1 MTSQVDNQKNNAM
14 KKSEPNRN
22 DRKRYLIDNRVQG
35 QLVRRI
41 VGYFALFILMGSA
54 LGFLVQF
61 LSDPFLGWSEHVE
74 RLWNAQGPYLA
85 VLVAM
90 TPIFVY
96 DMIKTSN
103 RFAGPIYRLR
113 NSIGDLKAGNEYVP
127 VKIRSNDFW
136 HELMDEYNE
145 LIEQL
150 IDKKESPSSA
160 DTAES
165 NTTDEE
171 KRDKVDEVLEAISNH

>member
-1 MTSQVDNQKNNAM
+1 MSNTEQQ
-14 KKSEPNRN
+14 PNE
-22 DRKRYLIDNRVQG
+22 RKRYLVDNRVQG

-41 VGYFALFILMGSA
+41 VSYFALFILMGSA

-61 LSDPFLGWSEHVE
+61 LSDPFLSLSEHVQ
-74 RLWNAQGPYLA
+74 RLWNSQGPYLA

-96 DMIKTSN
+96 DMLKTSN
-103 RFAGPIYRLR
+103 RIAGPIYRLR
-113 NSIGDLKAGNEYVP
+113 KSIGDLKAGNNFVP
-127 VKIRSNDFW
+127 VKIRDNDFS

-150 IDKKESPSSA
+150 IDKKEGSASA
-160 DTAES
+160 DTTAVD
-165 NTTDEE
+165 NVDPE
-171 KRDKVDEVLEAISNH
+171 KRDNVDEVLEAISQH